1 MRSGKIL
8 AFLLIVFLSVDSL
21 GQSKE
26 GVVKGVKYRITSS
39 NSGKKINLT
48 DVITFQFIAKTSKD
62 SVLQS
67 SYQTGHPVKIQV
79 EASQNVVDLMDILIL
94 LSENDA
100 VIAQIPT
107 DSIFKNNED
116 RRPPFLPRGSFLT
129 YEIKIEKV
137 QTVEEAIAERDK
149 VLEQMKVAEQDSI
162 AKYILKNKLT
172 VNTTASGLHY
182 MITQPSAKPK
192 PVVGDTLMINYTGR
206 TLDGKVFDSSI
217 QAEATKAGLVQPG
230 RPYEPIA
237 VVIGRGEVVEGWDE
251 GFLLLNEG
259 SKATLIV
266 PSSLGYG
273 AQGKGD
279 IKPYSPMVF
288 DVELLKVNRVKK

>member
-26 GVVKGVKYRITSS
+26 GLVKGVKYKVTSS
-39 NSGKKINLT
+39 NPGKKINLT

-116 RRPPFLPRGSFLT
+116 RRPPFLPRGSLLT

-162 AKYILKNKLT
+162 AKYIAKNKMAVT
-172 VNTTASGLHY
+172 TTASGLHY
-182 MITQPSAKPK
+182 IITQASAKPK

-273 AQGKGD
+273 AQGKGEV
-279 IKPYSPMVF
+279 KPYSSMVF